1 MTPARWA
8 ALAALLFMIY
18 FGVQGGEYGTT
29 DLLAL
34 RRQEAS
40 ERTQVERLRHVVDSL
55 ERDAKAIES
64 DLRVQERVARERFGM
79 IRKGELLYRL
89 VPPDSGGRR

>member
-1 MTPARWA
+1 MTAARWA

-34 RRQEAS
+34 RRQESS
-40 ERTQVERLRHVVDSL
+40 ERAQVERLRHVVDSL
-55 ERDAKAIES
+55 ERDARAIER

-79 IRKGELLYRL
+79 IRRGELLYRL
-89 VPPDSGGRR
+89 VPPDSGRRR